1 MIFITLKMSRLKFK
15 FKYFIVFVIIF
26 IIEVFIALYLH
37 DSFIRPYFGDFLV
50 VIMIY
55 SFVMSFINFSKYK
68 VALFVLLFAY
78 CIEFAQCFN
87 LLLLLGLE
95 NMSFAKVVLGNS
107 FATEDLALYTLGFGG
122 IVLVEFL
129 IERNKTSFH

>member
-1 MIFITLKMSRLKFK
+1 MSLLEFK

-26 IIEVFIALYLH
+26 TIEVFIALYLH

-50 VIMIY
+50 VILIY
-55 SFVMSFINFSKYK
+55 CFVMSFINFSKYK
-68 VALFVLLFAY
+68 VALFVLLFTY

-95 NMSFAKVVLGNS
+95 NMSLAKVVLGNS
-107 FATEDLALYTLGFGG
+107 FAIEDLVLYTFGFGV
-122 IVLVEFL
+122 IVVVEFL
-129 IERNKTSFH
+129 IERNKTSFD

>member
-1 MIFITLKMSRLKFK
+1 MSRLKFK

-87 LLLLLGLE
+87 YVSNILK
-95 NMSFAKVVLGNS
+95 NVF
-107 FATEDLALYTLGFGG
+107 
-122 IVLVEFL
+122 
-129 IERNKTSFH
+129 